1 MMTNM
6 KAVLLSDKSKALPND
21 PDGLT
26 KGWIFNG
33 DNCSVGIA
41 RQQSN
46 LVVRIWGGMIQ
57 NELTD
62 LFRVP
67 ENLKLRADVYCSFL

>member
-6 KAVLLSDKSKALPND
+6 KAVLLTDESRASPNV

-33 DNCSVGIA
+33 YNCSKGPSIDPC
-41 RQQSN
+41 
-46 LVVRIWGGMIQ
+46 GMPHIICLA
-57 NELTD
+57 EE
-62 LFRVP
+62 V
-67 ENLKLRADVYCSFL
+67 